1 MERNRQG
8 WKCGTCRIMN
18 KKNAEYCQ
26 RCGGYWTECF
36 EDQHQWN
43 WAAASEPKSP
53 RPRSNSARRRTQ
65 TKSAGKGGKG
75 PGKDHSKGTGGKVAQ
90 SPFSNS
96 SYVPTPEALT
106 PWPCMDFEKYQQ
118 APAPAPS
125 QPSNQSAQ
133 ELVLALRKA
142 FPESSAL
149 PQSLRDAMERAE
161 SSGVRQITKDLHAA
175 TSSLGR
181 ARKAHQ
187 EASEARSKLKS
198 SWMKHLQESIQ
209 AWDQQ
214 LDTYRKNMA
223 KLQDTEAK
231 ALQEVANA
239 KRMIQQLNSQSE
251 GSGFEEPASME
262 EPPDANQD
270 KEEERLRQQLQDTMT
285 TCLSTVGVTPKTE
298 VLEITSDGEGEEK
311 GQKRPRAGTN
321 TNPAAKAIATPT

>member
-1 MERNRQG
+1 
-8 WKCGTCRIMN
+8 
-18 KKNAEYCQ
+18 
-26 RCGGYWTECF
+26 
-36 EDQHQWN
+36 
-43 WAAASEPKSP
+43 
-53 RPRSNSARRRTQ
+53 
-65 TKSAGKGGKG
+65 
-75 PGKDHSKGTGGKVAQ
+75 
-90 SPFSNS
+90 
-96 SYVPTPEALT
+96 
-106 PWPCMDFEKYQQ
+106 
-118 APAPAPS
+118 
-125 QPSNQSAQ
+125 
-133 ELVLALRKA
+133 
-142 FPESSAL
+142 
-149 PQSLRDAMERAE
+149 MERAE